1 VSNAILQ
8 LVREPAV
15 ELSLDM
21 GQGSREQ
28 SFAAAPK
35 RRRFILSEQV
45 PATTEGIATP
55 TPELQP
61 CTHAS

>member
-1 VSNAILQ
+1 MQHL
-8 LVREPAV
+8 LREPAV
-15 ELSLDM
+15 ELCLDM

-28 SFAAAPK
+28 GFAGPPK
-35 RRRFILSEQV
+35 RVRFILSEQV

-61 CTHAS
+61 CTHAR